1 MPSLDELVE
10 HWGYGAIALIVLLG
24 NIGVP
29 VPEETILALGGYL
42 AWQGQLRIS
51 LVLAVGIVSAVT
63 GDSLGY
69 WVGQRRG
76 PKAIERYAR
85 RWVGGPSL
93 LERTRALVRRRGM
106 LAVFVARFVPGL
118 RFMAGPLA
126 GATGM
131 RFGAFAIA
139 NVLGAVVYVPLVT
152 AAGWGVGYGLGDY
165 LARLRHVIG
174 RLEHVVLAAV
184 VLGIIATLGLRAVRA
199 SRDRRSRGQ

>member
-1 MPSLDELVE
+1 
-10 HWGYGAIALIVLLG
+10 
-24 NIGVP
+24 
-29 VPEETILALGGYL
+29 
-42 AWQGQLRIS
+42 
-51 LVLAVGIVSAVT
+51 
-63 GDSLGY
+63 
-69 WVGQRRG
+69 
-76 PKAIERYAR
+76 
-85 RWVGGPSL
+85 
-93 LERTRALVRRRGM
+93 M